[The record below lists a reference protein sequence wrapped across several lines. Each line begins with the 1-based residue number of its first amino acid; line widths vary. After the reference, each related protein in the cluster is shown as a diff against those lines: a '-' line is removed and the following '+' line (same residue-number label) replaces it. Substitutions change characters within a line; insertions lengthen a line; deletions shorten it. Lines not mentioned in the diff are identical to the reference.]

1 MQNLSLL
8 KNKKIRSWFEKLD
21 LIDKKKKNL
30 ISPDNFEL
38 INNCVEKAS
47 IIFTPNEPIESI
59 YIESS
64 FSKTKLCKLGEKY
77 STDKSPFNKN
87 KIDFHR
93 HVFTP
98 IYDMLFSSLREKK
111 INFAEIGIL
120 DNSSIRM
127 WREFF
132 PYANI
137 YAFDNRDEILLQAK
151 SQNLKNVIYKKLD
164 VGDINQIKEQFSN
177 LQKKGVKFDIILDD
191 SSHVFEH
198 QINIIKGCAKFMK
211 KSGLLLIEDIY
222 RDKSGFS
229 PKNYHEK
236 LKNYLEFFSSI
247 KMIDSDHFNKFTQ
260 GLDNDLILMLVRNSR
275 KFTK

>member
-1 MQNLSLL
+1 MLL
-8 KNKKIRSWFEKLD
+8 KNKKICSWFEKLD
-21 LIDKKKKNL
+21 FIDKKKKNL
-30 ISPDNFEL
+30 ISRDNFEF
-38 INNCVEKAS
+38 INNSVEKPS
-47 IIFTPNEPIESI
+47 IIFTPNDPIESI

-64 FSKTKLCKLGEKY
+64 FSKTNLCKLGEKY
-77 STDKSPFNKN
+77 SSDKSPFNKN

-93 HVFTP
+93 HVYTP
-98 IYDMLFSSLREKK
+98 IYDMLFSPLREKK
-111 INFAEIGIL
+111 INFAEFGIL

-137 YAFDNRDEILLQAK
+137 YAFDNRDDILLNAK

-222 RDKSGFS
+222 RDKSNFS
-229 PKNYHEK
+229 LKNYHKK